1 MYSYRCRKIN
11 QDVNIPVEEGTK
23 PHCIPGLNDQYDEE
37 ELAKKIKKEWTTK
50 EEKNQDSVIV
60 KSK

>member
-1 MYSYRCRKIN
+1 M
-11 QDVNIPVEEGTK
+11 NIPVEEGTK

-37 ELAKKIKKEWTTK
+37 ELAKKIKKEWTMK
-50 EEKNQDSVIV
+50 EEKNQDSVIL

>member
-1 MYSYRCRKIN
+1 M
-11 QDVNIPVEEGTK
+11 NIPVEEGTK
-23 PHCIPGLNDQYDEE
+23 PHCIPELNYHYDEE